1 MLKALWR
8 REKATF
14 KGRHYQLVDAPLAPK
29 PVQRPHPE
37 LMIGGGG
44 EKVTLRIVARHADHW
59 NVWGGPATL
68 ARKGRILDDYC
79 RAAGRDPKTLA
90 RSANMPLLLTDDAA
104 EVEKLKAAVGRRM
117 GMAPEVVEDAVLAG
131 SKRQV
136 EDKLGRLRAA
146 GVDPLF
152 VPSMFLPKDPRPL
165 LDRFIG
171 EIAPAFR

>member
-1 MLKALWR
+1 MPI
-8 REKATF
+8 T
-14 KGRHYQLVDAPLAPK
+14 GTC
-29 PVQRPHPE
+29 
-37 LMIGGGG
+37 G
-44 EKVTLRIVARHADHW
+44 
-59 NVWGGPATL
+59 
-68 ARKGRILDDYC
+68 
-79 RAAGRDPKTLA
+79 
-90 RSANMPLLLTDDAA
+90 PLLLTDDAA

-146 GVDPLF
+146 GVDTLF